1 MSNPGGISYDQH
13 KYLKSGGIS
22 SEIMLKPQSSNMTEL
37 LLALLAGL
45 LVGIVFSAI
54 KLPLP
59 APPVLTGVAGIVG
72 IYLGG
77 VLFQW
82 AMQAWFR
89 PQ

>member
-1 MSNPGGISYDQH
+1 
-13 KYLKSGGIS
+13 
-22 SEIMLKPQSSNMTEL
+22 MLKPHSSKMTEL

-82 AMQAWFR
+82 VTQTWIK